1 MGSETLGALSFQGP
15 ETTAADAGGRVVL
28 GAHAGL
34 AFVLEHQG
42 GVPFVVHLGVVTEAL
57 APGMA
62 RLSMALAAHF
72 TNSFGTAHGGVILG
86 LLDVALSTAARS
98 LHPEAC
104 GVITI
109 DLSTA
114 FIGPATGPRLLAEGR
129 VLRDGRSLIFA
140 EGEARNT
147 DGTLVAKAMATLR
160 AQVAR

>member
-1 MGSETLGALSFQGP
+1 MGSDTVGALPLQGP
-15 ETTAADAGGRVVL
+15 EATLPAAGERGAC

-34 AFVLEHQG
+34 AFVLEHQAC
-42 GVPFVVHLGVVTEAL
+42 VPFVMHLGLVTEAL
-57 APGMA
+57 APGTA
-62 RLSMALAAHF
+62 RLSMPLAAHF

-98 LHPEAC
+98 LHPEAR

-160 AQVAR
+160 AQVTR